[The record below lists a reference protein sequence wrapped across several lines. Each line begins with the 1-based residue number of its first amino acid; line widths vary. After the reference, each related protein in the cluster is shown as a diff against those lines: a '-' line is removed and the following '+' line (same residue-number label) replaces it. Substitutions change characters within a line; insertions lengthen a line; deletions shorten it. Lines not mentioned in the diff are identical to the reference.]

1 MSNSDFID
9 PLEAYVGSISAEIVE
24 VEVTLRDLPVQSE
37 PSLMGLSPEKEEEV
51 FFTLFFN

>member
-9 PLEAYVGSISAEIVE
+9 PLEVYVDSISAEIVE
-24 VEVTLRDLPVQSE
+24 VEVTLQDIPIYSE